1 MAFPD
6 TITDID
12 LKKKFGE
19 AIRIVTQ
26 EELI

>member
-1 MAFPD
+1 MAFTD
-6 TITDID
+6 SIKDID

-19 AIRIVTQ
+19 AIKIVTQ

>member
-6 TITDID
+6 SIKDID

-19 AIRIVTQ
+19 AIKIVTQ